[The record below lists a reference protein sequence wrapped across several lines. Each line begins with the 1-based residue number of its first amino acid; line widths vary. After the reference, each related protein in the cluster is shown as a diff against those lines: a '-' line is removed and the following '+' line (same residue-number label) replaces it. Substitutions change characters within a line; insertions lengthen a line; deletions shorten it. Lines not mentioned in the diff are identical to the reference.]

1 MDLYEASHVLQLVH
15 AQYLR
20 WRETR
25 AAIRDLPAG
34 SPRQGWLADEC
45 AALDQ
50 DAHPQNSQAAQ
61 ARLEVLGS
69 RIKERLRTARCDHW
83 HHMGNS
89 SATG

>member
-1 MDLYEASHVLQLVH
+1 MDLYEASRVLQLVH